1 MILIE
6 CTIPK
11 TLTKHPVCIT
21 LCIERCVVR
30 TNIVLND
37 ALVEEAFKYSVDI
50 RTKKELVE
58 TALKEYVQNRKI
70 KDLRELKGKIVFSED
85 YDYKKMRLKK

>member
-1 MILIE
+1 M
-6 CTIPK
+6 
-11 TLTKHPVCIT
+11 
-21 LCIERCVVR
+21 R

-37 ALVEEAFKYSVDI
+37 TLVEEAFKYSVDI

-70 KDLRELKGKIVFSED
+70 KDLRELKGKIVFFEN
-85 YDYKKMRLKK
+85 YDYKKN